1 MCMVADFVIHAAPTG
16 KARPRVTRFGTYTPK
31 KTKQY
36 EDLVKSEFISQC
48 IGVNFGDGPLVIYVK
63 AIYPIPKSVSKSKRM
78 RMISGEIR
86 PKVKPDF
93 DNVCKAVCDALNGLA
108 YNDDAQIVEA
118 HCFKFYGEIPMV
130 FVTIEEVANV

>member
-1 MCMVADFVIHAAPTG
+1 MVADFVIHAAPTG

-36 EDLVKSEFISQC
+36 EDLVQAEFISQC
-48 IGVNFGDGPLVIYVK
+48 LGVNFGDSPLVIYVK
-63 AIYPIPKSVSKSKRM
+63 AIYPIPKSASKAKHM

-130 FVTIEEVANV
+130 CVSIEEVANV